1 MNASWSYHFSEL
13 IVFDTWVLRWAT
25 SQEYGV
31 LPLQKVFHCN
41 SLPLGPIPAS
51 NTFPLPDAIALLKP
65 ASCPPSSNIKCSWAI
80 LESRIGI
87 LRELS
92 RVHAPFLTSF
102 ANLPDVASR
111 KASSDMRKDI
121 RISSTWG
128 LSECTVTG
136 AQKYSKVQGGQM
148 PASLW

>member
-1 MNASWSYHFSEL
+1 MGAQTSYQPRVWGAPAAES
-13 IVFDTWVLRWAT
+13 
-25 SQEYGV
+25 
-31 LPLQKVFHCN
+31 LPLQ
-41 SLPLGPIPAS
+41 LPAIGTHPSIKH
-51 NTFPLPDAIALLKP
+51 FPLPDAIALLKP
-65 ASCPPSSNIKCSWAI
+65 ASCQPSSNIKCSWAI

-87 LRELS
+87 LRVLS

-136 AQKYSKVQGGQM
+136 LRNIQRCRVDRCQPLCDRYNHCDIDN
-148 PASLW
+148 LH